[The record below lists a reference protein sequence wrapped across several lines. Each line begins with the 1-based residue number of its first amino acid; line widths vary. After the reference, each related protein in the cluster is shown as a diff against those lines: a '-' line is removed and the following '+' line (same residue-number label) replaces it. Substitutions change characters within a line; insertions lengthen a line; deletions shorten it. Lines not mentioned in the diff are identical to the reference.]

1 MIYNHVISAESGDA
15 GRTPAALR
23 QGVAVVTQPAAVA
36 GGPVGVVQTLEA
48 VARGGVARARVQH
61 VDVVV
66 ALAGLA
72 LAACLLGVAIETR
85 GAFVTPGAW
94 RREDGEQ
101 GEGDQ

>member
-1 MIYNHVISAESGDA
+1 M
-15 GRTPAALR
+15 AA
-23 QGVAVVTQPAAVA
+23 
-36 GGPVGVVQTLEA
+36 GPVGVVEALEA
-48 VARGGVARARVQH
+48 AARGGVARARVQH

-66 ALAGLA
+66 ALALLA
-72 LAACLLGVAIETR
+72 LAARLLGVAIETR